1 MILYIQLFFVSF
13 GFSYDAILVDPFAV
27 EEDFVSIP
35 YNAENNESIRN
46 ILKKFDVK
54 DSPNYFDKLIPIIEI
69 YTKNIYLYFNKD
81 MYEFI
86 MHYVCIICYIKY
98 YYESKRSEQKTKK
111 IELNIELL
119 FNLISTF
126 KLYWLCKTEKKFNEG
141 LVYVEGGLI
150 DKVINMRIY
159 PGYEDLM
166 SIDKMKQD
174 YPLVFNRTTKLENFE
189 FILQESNL
197 EHCSFKFSSS
207 ELKDKNLQYYISK
220 SSFERLFTFIFAIK
234 YFYIFYKNLD
244 TIDIPD
250 YTILLNKKFS
260 GFVNDISLWF
270 PQLLMS
276 YLELDDYKHLYRS
289 IFEETLKSVSR
300 ESNSIDK
307 IFELEKSRN
316 QYMNY
321 TKDYSF
327 PKYLFDLFMSE
338 NDLQS
343 IISIY
348 NFLKEILKKEYY
360 SFISTVLLLK
370 SSCLIEKNMIQERF
384 LRVIFEI
391 IFFVDIIEKNYS
403 ENDFERKIT
412 SEILEI
418 NARIENLLKK
428 NKKEFILDD
437 RGNFF
442 VQNEVLKVSLSLKIM
457 LQSIFYLSNSKKK
470 LLYSK
475 VEEKL
480 KNRKIS
486 YNTSEI
492 FRTYFLFLVAQ
503 ELNLKIPDDE
513 NRSASKKEKSNIKKI
528 LTFGVVV
535 TLLVII
541 VISVHFLL
549 KK

>member
-46 ILKKFDVK
+46 ILKKFD
-54 DSPNYFDKLIPIIEI
+54 
-69 YTKNIYLYFNKD
+69 NIYLYFNKD

-98 YYESKRSEQKTKK
+98 YDESKRSEQKTKK

-159 PGYEDLM
+159 SGYEDLM

-250 YTILLNKKFS
+250 YTILLNKKF
-260 GFVNDISLWF
+260 
-270 PQLLMS
+270 
-276 YLELDDYKHLYRS
+276 
-289 IFEETLKSVSR
+289 
-300 ESNSIDK
+300 
-307 IFELEKSRN
+307 
-316 QYMNY
+316 
-321 TKDYSF
+321 
-327 PKYLFDLFMSE
+327 
-338 NDLQS
+338 
-343 IISIY
+343 
-348 NFLKEILKKEYY
+348 
-360 SFISTVLLLK
+360 
-370 SSCLIEKNMIQERF
+370 
-384 LRVIFEI
+384 
-391 IFFVDIIEKNYS
+391 
-403 ENDFERKIT
+403 
-412 SEILEI
+412 
-418 NARIENLLKK
+418 
-428 NKKEFILDD
+428 
-437 RGNFF
+437 
-442 VQNEVLKVSLSLKIM
+442 
-457 LQSIFYLSNSKKK
+457 
-470 LLYSK
+470 
-475 VEEKL
+475 
-480 KNRKIS
+480 
-486 YNTSEI
+486 
-492 FRTYFLFLVAQ
+492 
-503 ELNLKIPDDE
+503 
-513 NRSASKKEKSNIKKI
+513 
-528 LTFGVVV
+528 
-535 TLLVII
+535 
-541 VISVHFLL
+541 
-549 KK
+549 

>member
-27 EEDFVSIP
+27 DEDFVPIT
-35 YNAENNESIRN
+35 YNAKNNESIRN
-46 ILKKFDVK
+46 ILKKLDVHGL
-54 DSPNYFDKLIPIIEI
+54 PNYFDNLIPIIEI
-69 YTKNIYLYFNKD
+69 YTENIYLYFNKD
-81 MYEFI
+81 MYET
-86 MHYVCIICYIKY
+86 
-98 YYESKRSEQKTKK
+98 KTKK

-150 DKVINMRIY
+150 DRVINMRIY

-338 NDLQS
+338 NDLQ
-343 IISIY
+343 I
-348 NFLKEILKKEYY
+348 
-360 SFISTVLLLK
+360 LLLK

-475 VEEKL
+475 VEEKP
-480 KNRKIS
+480 KNGKIS

-492 FRTYFLFLVAQ
+492 FRTYFLFLVAE

-513 NRSASKKEKSNIKKI
+513 TRSASKKEKSNIKKI
-528 LTFGVVV
+528 LTFGVFV

>member
-1 MILYIQLFFVSF
+1 
-13 GFSYDAILVDPFAV
+13 
-27 EEDFVSIP
+27 
-35 YNAENNESIRN
+35 
-46 ILKKFDVK
+46 
-54 DSPNYFDKLIPIIEI
+54 
-69 YTKNIYLYFNKD
+69 
-81 MYEFI
+81 
-86 MHYVCIICYIKY
+86 
-98 YYESKRSEQKTKK
+98 
-111 IELNIELL
+111 
-119 FNLISTF
+119 
-126 KLYWLCKTEKKFNEG
+126 
-141 LVYVEGGLI
+141 
-150 DKVINMRIY
+150 
-159 PGYEDLM
+159 
-166 SIDKMKQD
+166 
-174 YPLVFNRTTKLENFE
+174 
-189 FILQESNL
+189 
-197 EHCSFKFSSS
+197 
-207 ELKDKNLQYYISK
+207 
-220 SSFERLFTFIFAIK
+220 
-234 YFYIFYKNLD
+234 
-244 TIDIPD
+244 
-250 YTILLNKKFS
+250 
-260 GFVNDISLWF
+260 
-270 PQLLMS
+270 MS

-327 PKYLFDLFMSE
+327 PKHLFDLFMSE

-370 SSCLIEKNMIQERF
+370 SSCLIEKNMIQERL

-492 FRTYFLFLVAQ
+492 FRTYFLFLVAE

-513 NRSASKKEKSNIKKI
+513 TRSASKKEKSNIKKI